1 MQQTKFM
8 QKLFIISFAII
19 TIMTTSC
26 FAEEVQN
33 QSNLTGTVWR
43 YTVMPG
49 GLGAS
54 TSLFIE
60 MKFISTTQFE
70 LWEQPVTG
78 DKKQLETITYELNG
92 NIITIKR
99 VSDTTGTT
107 VIDFQKNTITTTNPT
122 GTFVFTKV

>member
-1 MQQTKFM
+1 M